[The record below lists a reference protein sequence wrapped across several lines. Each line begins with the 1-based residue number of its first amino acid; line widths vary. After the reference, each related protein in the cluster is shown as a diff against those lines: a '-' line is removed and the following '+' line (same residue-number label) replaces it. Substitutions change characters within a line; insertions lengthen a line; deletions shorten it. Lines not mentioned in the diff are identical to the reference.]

1 MYPRFQ
7 EFIDYMNK
15 TWTEG
20 DDVER
25 GPLFKIS
32 WWNHWSHLSTRTN
45 NTNEAYNYRIIVKLG
60 NKPHPNIWF
69 FIEFIQEEDFQNSL
83 KVEQVFNGK
92 YKGRSRTNE
101 YRKDLAISKAK
112 CSFLESDRGFEAT
125 EDLLESFRTLCPKPL
140 FTK

>member
-25 GPLFKIS
+25 GRLFKIS

-45 NTNEAYNYRIIVKLG
+45 NTNEAYNYRIIFKLG
-60 NKPHPNIWF
+60 NKPHPNIRV
-69 FIEFIQEEDFQNSL
+69 L
-83 KVEQVFNGK
+83 
-92 YKGRSRTNE
+92 
-101 YRKDLAISKAK
+101 
-112 CSFLESDRGFEAT
+112 
-125 EDLLESFRTLCPKPL
+125 
-140 FTK
+140 